1 MLTLFLMLLDDENDK
16 LTFEILYNKYRDAGF
31 RRALR
36 LLNNNHFDADEAS
49 QRAWVTVYKNFDK
62 LKSKNEHV
70 IATYLFETIKYKAID
85 VASDNKKWGIETDKM
100 ITEDFENVSDD
111 LLFAVC
117 AKEKQESIN
126 KVFCNLDETYRDV
139 LIFHFLDGLS
149 IKEIAS
155 QMGIN
160 EKTVWTKLYRGKR
173 ILVEE
178 LKKEGVSNE

>member
-1 MLTLFLMLLDDENDK
+1 MLFLFLTLLDDENDK
-16 LTFEILYNKYRDAGF
+16 LTFEKLYINYRDAGL

-36 LLNNNHFDADEAS
+36 LLNNNQFDAEEAS
-49 QRAWVTVYKNFDK
+49 QRAWITVYKNFDK

-85 VASDNKKWGIETDKM
+85 VSSDNKKWEMDTEKM
-100 ITEDFENVSDD
+100 IKEEFENISDD

-117 AKEKQESIN
+117 AKEKQETIN
-126 KVFCNLDETYRDV
+126 EVFRNLDETYRDV
-139 LIFHFLDGLS
+139 MIFHFLDGLS
-149 IKEIAS
+149 IKEIAL

-160 EKTVWTKLYRGKR
+160 VKTVWTKLYRGKH

-178 LKKEGVSNE
+178 LRKVGISNG